1 MIATAYLA
9 EPEVVRERSIRS
21 ARSFTAGE
29 VRWMLSSLVDLLADK
44 EAEPVRDEKH
54 IAVINAQIDGYS
66 QALADR
72 GAGVD
77 GPVDEM
83 EGETEEPRKPGNSG
97 LATHRVRASLLATEK
112 QVNWIKT
119 LLAERNMTP
128 EQYGVTMERLDPE
141 SPKRIS
147 KDKASDMLE
156 KLLAIKVRRMM
167 SDGQRDLL
175 ATLTVEGHEGIT
187 MERALAVWTGMQGKV
202 EFDAASKMIDRAKAA
217 NRKRPA
223 KAAPG
228 KPEDGYYEMNG
239 DIIKVQWNRAGT
251 HMYAKRLRKDDVHAG
266 FQVESGLVNR
276 MQGATPLTPETA
288 AVYGPLYGRCLNPKC
303 SRLLTDE
310 ESIARGFGPE
320 CWGKM
325 GW

>member
-1 MIATAYLA
+1 MTAATYLA
-9 EPEVVRERSIRS
+9 EPEVVLERSIRT
-21 ARSFTAGE
+21 ARSIGTSE
-29 VRWMLSSLVDLLADK
+29 VRWALQCLMDLLAEK

-54 IAVINAQIDGYS
+54 IAVVKAQIEGYS
-66 QALADR
+66 QALLRR
-72 GAGVD
+72 GADLAGA
-77 GPVDEM
+77 VDEM
-83 EGETEEPRKPGNSG
+83 EGEVEEPRKGGNG
-97 LATHRVRASLLATEK
+97 NTATTRVRASLLATEK
-112 QVNWIKT
+112 QVNWIKR
-119 LLAERNMTP
+119 LLAERNLAP
-128 EQYGVTMERLDPE
+128 EQYGITMERLDPE

-147 KDKASDMLE
+147 KDKASDMVD
-156 KLLAIKVRRMM
+156 KLLAIKVRKMM

-175 ATLTVEGHEGIT
+175 ATLTVEGHENVT

-202 EFDAASKMIDRAKAA
+202 EFETASKMIDRAKAA